1 MKSYFNRGEFMKLKW
16 IISCSIFLSASFIAL
31 GAFETVST
39 SATQRTL
46 DYAKGH
52 QEFKNL
58 FFKEHEKDFV
68 RLVEKGQAPKTLFIG
83 CSDSRVIPEL
93 ISASMPGEL
102 FVIRNAGNFVPYNDP
117 EILWDGIAASIQ
129 FAVEVLG
136 VSDVIVCGHSHCGA
150 IRGLFQEVK
159 LDALARWLRFGHEA
173 KRVTLLAL
181 GENAPA
187 ETKYSVAE
195 RISVLYQ
202 LDHLMTY
209 PYIKE
214 KVKDQKLYLHAW
226 HFTID
231 TGEIEYYEPESF
243 KFVPL
248 SSMLQKVS
256 K

>member
-1 MKSYFNRGEFMKLKW
+1 MK
-16 IISCSIFLSASFIAL
+16 IISRSMLAASFFMMASL
-31 GAFETVST
+31 SSLEAADAPADNAAV

-46 DYAKGH
+46 EYAQGH
-52 QEFKNL
+52 KEFKNL
-58 FFKEHEKDFV
+58 FFKEHENEFV
-68 RLVEKGQAPKTLFIG
+68 RLVEEGQSPKTLFIG

-93 ISASMPGEL
+93 ISSSRPGEI

-117 EILWDGIAASIQ
+117 TILWDGIAASIQ

-136 VSDVIVCGHSHCGA
+136 VSDIIVCGHSHCGA

-173 KRVTLLAL
+173 KRMTLLTL

-195 RISVLYQ
+195 RVSVLYQ
-202 LDHLMTY
+202 LEHLLTY

-214 KVKDQKLYLHAW
+214 KVNAQKIYLHGW

-231 TGEIEYYEPESF
+231 TGVVEYYDPATF

-248 SSMLQKVS
+248 TSVLEKVS
-256 K
+256 R